1 MNRLLVIAVALSA
14 LAVPAMSQEQLQR
27 VQRVEVFAGY
37 QFSHFNPSLNA
48 NGWNAAINGNF
59 TRRLG
64 ITGDF
69 SGVYKNGGHLYSFM
83 AGPTFSARMKR
94 VTPFAHLLLGSTSSC
109 GSCDNAFNMALG
121 GGLDVNAN
129 DHFAVRLVQADW
141 LLFRAGGVTEKKNA
155 RVSAGVV
162 VRF

>member
-1 MNRLLVIAVALSA
+1 MNKLLAIAVALSA
-14 LAVPAMSQEQLQR
+14 LALPAMAQEEL
-27 VQRVEVFAGY
+27 QRVEVFAGY

-59 TRRLG
+59 TRWLG

-69 SGVYKNGGHLYSFM
+69 SGTYKNGGHLYSFM
-83 AGPTFSARMKR
+83 GGPTFSARMKR
-94 VTPFAHLLLGSTSSC
+94 VTPFAHLLLGGATSC
-109 GSCDNAFNMALG
+109 GSCDSAFTTALG

-129 DHFAVRLVQADW
+129 DHLALRLVQADW
-141 LLFRAGGVTEKKNA
+141 LLFRAGGVTEKGNV